1 MWKALAE
8 TLPSPPT
15 DRQPNRS
22 ADHGAAWSPAHEHTQ
37 TGQSITPRIPP
48 GSANWQRVCRIIQ
61 LAYINLLAP
70 ITVERGCRGTPSSC
84 RGLRGSAP
92 KCPQLTSLPRALPQ
106 AACIGHLNSHLLILI
121 ILLFL
126 A

>member
-22 ADHGAAWSPAHEHTQ
+22 ADHVAAWSPAHEHTQ

-48 GSANWQRVCRIIQ
+48 GSANWQRVCRTIQ

-70 ITVERGCRGTPSSC
+70 VTVEQGVQGDAVLLP
-84 RGLRGSAP
+84 GSAG
-92 KCPQLTSLPRALPQ
+92 LLPQ
-106 AACIGHLNSHLLILI
+106 VSPAHFPLSRAAAS
-121 ILLFL
+121 
-126 A
+126 